1 MSKTKRIVILSLLV
15 AIAIVLHAVEALLPM
30 SLVIPGAKLGLAN
43 IVTLFV
49 LLYFGFKDGI
59 MVLLLRIII
68 ASLLMGTFL
77 TIGFF
82 LSLVGGLI
90 SFLVMGYIYYFHYPR
105 FSVIGI
111 SVIGAAFHNLGQIT
125 VAILLIENWRLIF
138 YLPYLLLLSLPT
150 GLFIGLVVLELN
162 KHLGFDLIN
171 MQEIK

>member
-43 IVTLFV
+43 IVTLFA
-49 LLYFGFKDGI
+49 LLYFGFKDG
-59 MVLLLRIII
+59 MVVLLLRITI

-82 LSLVGGLI
+82 LSLTGGLI
-90 SFLVMGYIYYFHYPR
+90 SFLIMGYIYYFHYPR

-111 SVIGAAFHNLGQIT
+111 SVIGAAFHNLGQVI

-138 YLPYLLLLSLPT
+138 YLPYLLLISLPT
-150 GLFIGLVVLELN
+150 GVFIGLVVLELN
-162 KHLGFDLIN
+162 KHLKFDLIN